1 MSRVALDT
9 NILAYV
15 AGVNRH
21 PDDAAKIDASRTLL
35 KRLRGR
41 ASLVVPVQVM
51 GELFVVLTRAGASR
65 GDARATVLRM
75 TEAFGAADSSASALF
90 SALDLVAAHQL
101 QFWDALILN
110 AAAEAGCT
118 LLLSEDM
125 SNGFSWRGVTVLN
138 PLAATTDDR
147 LARLYA

>member
-35 KRLRGR
+35 KRLRGS